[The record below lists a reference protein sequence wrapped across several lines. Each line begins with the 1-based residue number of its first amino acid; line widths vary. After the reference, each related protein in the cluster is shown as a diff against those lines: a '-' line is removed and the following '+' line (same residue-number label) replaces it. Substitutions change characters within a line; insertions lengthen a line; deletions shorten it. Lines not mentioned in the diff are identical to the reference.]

1 MTIQEIYEESI
12 KQLPISDRLQ
22 LVRLIMDDAD
32 PAELAAT
39 TKAASLRFDQLV
51 QEAIDSGPA
60 RPLTATDWDYIR
72 DEVKKRSP
80 EHQVNQHA

>member
-1 MTIQEIYEESI
+1 MTVQEIYDENI
-12 KQLPISDRLQ
+12 RHLPISDKLK

-32 PAELAAT
+32 PAELAAA
-39 TKAASLRFDQLV
+39 TKAASLRFDELV

-72 DEVKKRSP
+72 DELKERSP
-80 EHQVNQHA
+80 GRQVNHNA